1 MKEQKKYI
9 THLISGLLGM
19 PLFIVVSLLKNE
31 IVYMYIAAV
40 FGLSIIIMDTLYE
53 RIKMEMDLK
62 WQKNQN

>member
-19 PLFIVVSLLKNE
+19 TLFIVVGLLKNE

-62 WQKNQN
+62 